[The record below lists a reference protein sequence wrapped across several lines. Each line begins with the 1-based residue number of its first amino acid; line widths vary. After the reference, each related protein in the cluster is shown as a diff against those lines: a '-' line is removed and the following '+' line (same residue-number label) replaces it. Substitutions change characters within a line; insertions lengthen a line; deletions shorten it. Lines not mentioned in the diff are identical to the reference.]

1 MAANTAWKLRLLG
14 FWQLELDGQVANVGR
29 RQQRLI
35 AALALRGPEPRRVL
49 AALLWPESSEE
60 QAADSVRV
68 SVFRISHDLP
78 RLLAAGRDPLAL
90 NTDCE
95 VDFAGVNHLIDEI
108 ERPGTAP
115 AVDAAEVLRTAE
127 LLPGWYDD
135 WVLYER
141 ERLQQR
147 RMAALEI
154 LATRFLTQGN
164 LFYALDAARLAIS
177 IEPLR
182 ESAQLILVRALLA
195 AEDHASAVVAYRD
208 FSDRLADE
216 LGVAPSPRFAEILHA
231 RAVATMASRTVTRN
245 ASRWRPSPG
254 SR

>member
-1 MAANTAWKLRLLG
+1 
-14 FWQLELDGQVANVGR
+14 VGR

-35 AALALRGPEPRRVL
+35 AALALRGPASRRVL
-49 AALLWPESSEE
+49 AGLLWPESSED
-60 QAADSVRV
+60 QSADSVRV
-68 SVFRISHDLP
+68 SVFRITHDLP
-78 RLLAAGRDPLAL
+78 RLLADGRDPLAL
-90 NTDCE
+90 NPDGE
-95 VDFAGVNHLIDEI
+95 VDVDAVNRMIDEI

-115 AVDAAEVLRTAE
+115 VVGAAELLRTAE

-154 LATRFLTQGN
+154 LATRFLTQGS

-182 ESAQLILVRALLA
+182 ESAQLILVRALMA
-195 AEDHASAVVAYRD
+195 AEDNASALVAYRD

-216 LGVAPSPRFAEILHA
+216 LGVAPSPQFAEILHA
-231 RAVATMASRTVTRN
+231 RAVAAMASRTVTRG
-245 ASRWRPSPG
+245 AARLRPSPG
-254 SR
+254 SLHRQ